1 MFLDQFP
8 DFLHS
13 FSSGEIIVVGDFD
26 FHFENEHDSEA
37 CKVKMQGFYA
47 CKMTIAMAGKLV
59 TSFRF
64 TEENKKKKKKKKRK
78 RKKERFKYRFYRFYY
93 L

>member
-1 MFLDQFP
+1 
-8 DFLHS
+8 
-13 FSSGEIIVVGDFD
+13 
-26 FHFENEHDSEA
+26 
-37 CKVKMQGFYA
+37 MQGFYV

-64 TEENKKKKKKKKRK
+64 TEENKKEKKKKKK
-78 RKKERFKYRFYRFYY
+78 RFKYRFYRFYY